1 MTRDI
6 NLEAIYPHSIETVW
20 RAITD
25 RDAIAQ
31 WLMKNDFEPT
41 LGHKFQFHAKP
52 MGGWD
57 GIVHGEVLEVD
68 PPKKLRYSWRTNVID
83 TMLTITLQTV
93 AEGTALK
100 LEHSGFRGFKPF
112 MISFLMGSGWKSI
125 IRKGLPAVLGKM
137 DAKEEQA
144 ACTDR

>member
-6 NLEAIYPHSIETVW
+6 NMSAVYPHPIETVW

-25 RDAIAQ
+25 RNAIAE
-31 WLMKNDFEPT
+31 WLMENDFEPK
-41 LGHKFQFHAKP
+41 LGHKFQFRAKP

-68 PPKKLRYSWRTNVID
+68 PPRKLRYSWRTNVID

-100 LEHSGFRGFKPF
+100 LEHSGFRGFKPV

-125 IRKGLPAVLGKM
+125 LRKGLPAIL
-137 DAKEEQA
+137 AKEPAKEA
-144 ACTDR
+144 AAG

>member
-6 NLEAIYPHSIETVW
+6 KLEAIYPHPIEKVW
-20 RAITD
+20 QALTD
-25 RDAIAQ
+25 RNAIAQ
-31 WLMKNDFEPT
+31 WLMENDFEPK
-41 LGHKFQFHAKP
+41 LGHKFQFRSKP

-100 LEHSGFRGFKPF
+100 LEHSGFRGLKPV

-125 IRKGLPAVLGKM
+125 IRKGLPAVLEK
-137 DAKEEQA
+137 APA
-144 ACTDR
+144 SASR

>member
-1 MTRDI
+1 MS
-6 NLEAIYPHSIETVW
+6 AVYPHPIETVW

-25 RDAIAQ
+25 RNAIAQ
-31 WLMKNDFEPT
+31 WLMENDFEPK
-41 LGHKFQFHAKP
+41 LGHKFQFRAKP

-100 LEHSGFRGFKPF
+100 LEHAGFRGFKPV

-125 IRKGLPAVLGKM
+125 VRKGFPAVLDKM
-137 DAKEEQA
+137 DAKEAQA
-144 ACTDR
+144 A